1 MNGDV
6 IRSMHP
12 KSRLLTT
19 EVLLG
24 TLRDSI
30 PRGIWYGEPAL
41 VTD

>member
-12 KSRLLTT
+12 KSRLLNT

-24 TLRDSI
+24 TLRVSS
-30 PRGIWYGEPAL
+30 PGCIWYREPAL